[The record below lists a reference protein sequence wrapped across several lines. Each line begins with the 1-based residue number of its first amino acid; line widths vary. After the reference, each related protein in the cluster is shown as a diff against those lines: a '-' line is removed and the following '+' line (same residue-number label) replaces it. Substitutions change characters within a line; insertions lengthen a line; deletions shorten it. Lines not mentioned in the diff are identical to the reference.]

1 LRRLQELLAL
11 MKKKAEA
18 QDRESLQA
26 AEGAAAA
33 RSSRLSSSLPDDA
46 QELIAAMGQEEA
58 VPAAAAATGQAPQT
72 HQSQKSRARR
82 LTSTTEALDNAQQ
95 PQLQPQLQ
103 PAAGLRD
110 SSGEEL
116 GGCGCGMGGL
126 CVMVND
132 ACAFADV
139 LNIDDAPPSDKKGGE
154 KKGFFSRAKGWFSG
168 SKSGA
173 GADKEDVAAEAN
185 GKKKRSAKAAAAA
198 EVEET
203 RVTRARAKAGDS

>member
-1 LRRLQELLAL
+1 
-11 MKKKAEA
+11 
-18 QDRESLQA
+18 
-26 AEGAAAA
+26 
-33 RSSRLSSSLPDDA
+33 
-46 QELIAAMGQEEA
+46 MG
-58 VPAAAAATGQAPQT
+58 
-72 HQSQKSRARR
+72 R
-82 LTSTTEALDNAQQ
+82 
-95 PQLQPQLQ
+95 
-103 PAAGLRD
+103 
-110 SSGEEL
+110 
-116 GGCGCGMGGL
+116 L
-126 CVMVND
+126 CVTVND
-132 ACAFADV
+132 ACAFADI

>member
-1 LRRLQELLAL
+1 
-11 MKKKAEA
+11 M
-18 QDRESLQA
+18 
-26 AEGAAAA
+26 
-33 RSSRLSSSLPDDA
+33 
-46 QELIAAMGQEEA
+46 
-58 VPAAAAATGQAPQT
+58 T
-72 HQSQKSRARR
+72 
-82 LTSTTEALDNAQQ
+82 
-95 PQLQPQLQ
+95 
-103 PAAGLRD
+103 
-110 SSGEEL
+110 
-116 GGCGCGMGGL
+116 
-126 CVMVND
+126 VND
-132 ACAFADV
+132 ACAFADI